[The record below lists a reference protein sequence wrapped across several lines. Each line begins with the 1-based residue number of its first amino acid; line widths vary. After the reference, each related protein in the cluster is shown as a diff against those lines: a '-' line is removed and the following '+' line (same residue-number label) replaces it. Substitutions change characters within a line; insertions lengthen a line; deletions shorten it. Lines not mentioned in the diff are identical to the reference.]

1 MKTYKFRV
9 LIIAI
14 IMVFFAKWSFIYAAD
29 NNPKGY
35 TCNVTLTPDKTSV
48 KPGEDI
54 TYELKVSNINAGNG
68 IIIADF
74 YVSYDSQNFDC
85 KVRSYDEDKWL
96 INGALNGKYT
106 MSTYGAQPTNE
117 EQVIAKIIFTPKTGI
132 TNNTYQTQ
140 VTNISFTTIDDSII
154 TLNDITQNIKVESKQ
169 EIDKNY
175 SCNMSFIPNKTSVKP
190 GEAMSYDLKVTNINA
205 GNGLKKIELNAG
217 NFDSTKFECTVSNY
231 DENKWLL
238 TNSEGNIVIV
248 PKNSQAWKTDETL
261 AKISYTPKS
270 GVTAN
275 TYQVPITNIKAT
287 TDDNSII
294 TLKDTSLNIK
304 VDAEQVIDKNYTC
317 NMTLTPDKTTVKPGE
332 DITFD
337 LKVSNI
343 NAGNGLNKIEL
354 FLGNYN
360 SNLFDCKVSNY
371 DENKW
376 IITSTEGN
384 IVITQK
390 NSQAWT
396 SDEILAKIIYTPK
409 NDIVANTYQI
419 PITNIIATTDD
430 NTKLTMNDMNLSINV
445 ENSNQVPSGNNKP
458 GESPNS
464 NTDTNGETT
473 KGTTGGESTVSN
485 IEKVSENSNE
495 DKKSKDI
502 VLPYTGKVGIIATI
516 VVIITLISV
525 SSGFYIKYKQLNI

>member
-14 IMVFFAKWSFIYAAD
+14 IMILFATWNYIYAAD
-29 NNPKGY
+29 NNPNGY

-68 IIIADF
+68 LTIADF
-74 YVSYDSQNFDC
+74 YVSYDSQYFDC

-154 TLNDITQNIKVESKQ
+154 TLNDITLNIKVDSEQ
-169 EIDKNY
+169 VIEKNY
-175 SCNMSFIPNKTSVKP
+175 SCNMSFLPNKTSVKP
-190 GEAMSYDLKVTNINA
+190 SETISYDLKVTNINA

-317 NMTLTPDKTTVKPGE
+317 NMTLTPDKTAVKPGE
-332 DITFD
+332 DIAFD
-337 LKVSNI
+337 LKISNI

-354 FLGNYN
+354 FLGNYDPN
-360 SNLFDCKVSNY
+360 IFDCKIINY

-376 IITSTEGN
+376 NITTAEGN
-384 IVITQK
+384 VVITPK

-396 SDEILAKIIYTPK
+396 SDEILAKIVYTSKSGVVP
-409 NDIVANTYQI
+409 NTYQTQ
-419 PITNIIATTDD
+419 ITNISATSDD
-430 NTKLTMNDMNLSINV
+430 NTKLTMKDVTLSIKV
-445 ENSNQVPSGNNKP
+445 QDSNQVPSGDNNS
-458 GESPNS
+458 GETPNS
-464 NTDTNGETT
+464 NTDTNGETN

-495 DKKSKDI
+495 NKKSKGI
-502 VLPYTGKVGIIATI
+502 VLPYTGKLGIIASI
-516 VVIITLISV
+516 VIITTLISV
-525 SSGFYIKYKQLNI
+525 STGFYIKYKQLNI